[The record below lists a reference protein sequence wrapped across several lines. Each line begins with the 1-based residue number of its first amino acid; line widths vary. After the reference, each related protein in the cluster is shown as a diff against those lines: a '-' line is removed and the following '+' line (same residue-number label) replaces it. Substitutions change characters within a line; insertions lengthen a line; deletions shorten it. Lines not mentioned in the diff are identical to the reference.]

1 MRRHLP
7 NLPALALAALTL
19 PLLCLVL
26 AMGAAGPAHAHGDT
40 LKVVVTGQRDGRVT
54 ADVTWENDGD
64 AVEEAVA
71 ATVNAVSADGSRTE
85 GPWRLVRDA
94 GRAAGWVTAEAL
106 PPGTWKVTVD
116 AGFPS
121 LGHAQKEVAVP
132 AVDPAPSA
140 PSPSAPPLPE
150 PPRPRPPPRA
160 PPLPP
165 PPRPPPPRRPRRP
178 ALPATP
184 AAPAPGGPRPAS
196 PGSPTSAR
204 RPASSCA
211 APAADGVSPARPG
224 GGRARW
230 SPERP
235 YGTAVRNGRTACDER
250 DGLGTADE
258 GHGGA
263 GGRLRS
269 RPGGGA

>member
-1 MRRHLP
+1 MRRPLP

-40 LKVVVTGQRDGRVT
+40 LKVVITGQRDGRVT

-121 LGHAQKEVAVP
+121 LGHAQNEVAVP

-140 PSPSAPPLPE
+140 PAPSAPPSA
-150 PPRPRPPPRA
+150 A
-160 PPLPP
+160 PAGPSA
-165 PPRPPPPRRPRRP
+165 P
-178 ALPATP
+178 ASPASP
-184 AAPAPGGPRPAS
+184 AAPSSPAS
-196 PGSPTSAR
+196 P
-204 RPASSCA
+204 
-211 APAADGVSPARPG
+211 APAPAGSSGGSGAWWTTAGVAG
-224 GGRARW
+224 IAL
-230 SPERP
+230 
-235 YGTAVRNGRTACDER
+235 A
-250 DGLGTADE
+250 
-258 GHGGA
+258 GA
-263 GGRLRS
+263 AAGVFLRRS
-269 RPGGGA
+269 RR

>member
-40 LKVVVTGQRDGRVT
+40 LKVVITGQRDGRVT

-121 LGHAQKEVAVP
+121 LGHAQQEVAVP

-140 PSPSAPPLPE
+140 PSPSAPPAS
-150 PPRPRPPPRA
+150 A
-160 PPLPP
+160 PAS
-165 PPRPPPPRRPRRP
+165 P
-178 ALPATP
+178 AAPSAPAAA
-184 AAPAPGGPRPAS
+184 AAPAPAPSGGS
-196 PGSPTSAR
+196 GGSGGWWTTAGV
-204 RPASSCA
+204 AGIALAGA
-211 APAADGVSPARPG
+211 A
-224 GGRARW
+224 
-230 SPERP
+230 
-235 YGTAVRNGRTACDER
+235 
-250 DGLGTADE
+250 
-258 GHGGA
+258 A
-263 GGRLRS
+263 GIFLRRS
-269 RPGGGA
+269 RR

>member
-7 NLPALALAALTL
+7 HLPALALAALTL

-26 AMGAAGPAHAHGDT
+26 VMGAGPAQAHGDT
-40 LKVVVTGQRDGRVT
+40 LKVVITGQRDGRVT

-85 GPWRLVRDA
+85 GPWRLARDP

-121 LGHAQKEVAVP
+121 LGHAHTEIAVP

-140 PSPSAPPLPE
+140 PA
-150 PPRPRPPPRA
+150 
-160 PPLPP
+160 
-165 PPRPPPPRRPRRP
+165 
-178 ALPATP
+178 P
-184 AAPAPGGPRPAS
+184 AAPASPAASAPAS
-196 PGSPTSAR
+196 PAG
-204 RPASSCA
+204 PAGPPA
-211 APAADGVSPARPG
+211 APASPTTAPSGASAGSGVSG
-224 GGRARW
+224 GW
-230 SPERP
+230 WT
-235 YGTAVRNGRTACDER
+235 TAGVAGIA
-250 DGLGTADE
+250 LA
-258 GHGGA
+258 GA
-263 GGRLRS
+263 AAGIFLRRS
-269 RPGGGA
+269 RR

>member
-40 LKVVVTGQRDGRVT
+40 LKVVITGQRDGRVT

-71 ATVNAVSADGSRTE
+71 ATVNAVSADGGRTQ
-85 GPWRLVRDA
+85 GPWRLVRDT

-106 PPGTWKVTVD
+106 PPGTWQVTVD

-140 PSPSAPPLPE
+140 PAPSAPPS
-150 PPRPRPPPRA
+150 
-160 PPLPP
+160 
-165 PPRPPPPRRPRRP
+165 
-178 ALPATP
+178 PAT
-184 AAPAPGGPRPAS
+184 AAPSGPAS
-196 PGSPTSAR
+196 PASP
-204 RPASSCA
+204 P
-211 APAADGVSPARPG
+211 SPS
-224 GGRARW
+224 
-230 SPERP
+230 SPEP
-235 YGTAVRNGRTACDER
+235 APSGASGGSGGWWTTAGVAGIA
-250 DGLGTADE
+250 LV
-258 GHGGA
+258 GA
-263 GGRLRS
+263 VAGVFLRRS
-269 RPGGGA
+269 RR